1 MNGQMWFHL
10 RSTHNPTVKPAAMF
24 DVFEIGGLIFHYW
37 GAMKQFEG
45 LGPKTHFDGNFL
57 GFQIGRM
64 RLLCLI
70 FLLAFLTRGKYSNRL
85 DQLALD
91 FPIKLSLIR
100 CCQTP
105 II

>member
-1 MNGQMWFHL
+1 
-10 RSTHNPTVKPAAMF
+10 MF

-85 DQLALD
+85 DQLAFD
-91 FPIKLSLIR
+91 FSIKLS
-100 CCQTP
+100 
-105 II
+105 